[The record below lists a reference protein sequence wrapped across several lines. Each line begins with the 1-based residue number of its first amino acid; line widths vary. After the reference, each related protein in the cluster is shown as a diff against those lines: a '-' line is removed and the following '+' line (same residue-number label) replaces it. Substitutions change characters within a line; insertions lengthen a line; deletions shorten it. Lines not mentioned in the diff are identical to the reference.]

1 MKLVIR
7 DAAAADL
14 EIIYAWIARYSPRAA
29 DAVIERLL
37 ARMRQL
43 LLPGLSHIGRPGRE
57 EGTREIVERPY
68 IIVYQVNDSLEQ
80 IEVLAVLHG
89 RQRR

>member
-14 EIIYAWIARYSPRAA
+14 ELIYSWIARYSPRA

-43 LLPGLSHIGRPGRE
+43 LLPGLSHIGRPGRG

-68 IIVYQVNDSLEQ
+68 IIVYEVNDSLEQ